1 MKSNPTFVVILTNV
15 GFFIL
20 YDCRRSKMNKKIQIT
35 NHDYK
40 KLLDYLKTAKIPG
53 GIEFDYIQK
62 LKDEIE
68 KAEIVEAEKIDSDVI
83 TMNSIVV
90 VKDIETGE
98 IEKYELVFPELANI
112 DEGKISILAPV
123 GCALLGYR
131 VMDEIE
137 LNVPSGIR
145 RIRIEAVLYQ
155 PESKGIYTE

>member
-1 MKSNPTFVVILTNV
+1 
-15 GFFIL
+15 
-20 YDCRRSKMNKKIQIT
+20 MNKKIQIT